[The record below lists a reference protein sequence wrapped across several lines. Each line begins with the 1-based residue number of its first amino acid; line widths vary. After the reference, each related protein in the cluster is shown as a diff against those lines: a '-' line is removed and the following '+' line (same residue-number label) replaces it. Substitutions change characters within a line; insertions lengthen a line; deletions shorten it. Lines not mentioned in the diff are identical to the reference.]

1 MLWKALNSELPAWVD
16 GIMTC
21 DAVVF
26 YDCTFFCTYQVD
38 MDFSVFSDEEMKELK
53 QIMYEDGKE
62 VLRSIF
68 TQGDPEWAKVV
79 LPGFREY
86 GIKVRVTYK
95 DANGRMI
102 FSLLYDYRDL

>member
-1 MLWKALNSELPAWVD
+1 
-16 GIMTC
+16 
-21 DAVVF
+21 
-26 YDCTFFCTYQVD
+26 

-53 QIMYEDGKE
+53 QIIYEDGKE

-68 TQGDPEWAKVV
+68 TQGDPEWAKVA
-79 LPGFREY
+79 LPRFREY